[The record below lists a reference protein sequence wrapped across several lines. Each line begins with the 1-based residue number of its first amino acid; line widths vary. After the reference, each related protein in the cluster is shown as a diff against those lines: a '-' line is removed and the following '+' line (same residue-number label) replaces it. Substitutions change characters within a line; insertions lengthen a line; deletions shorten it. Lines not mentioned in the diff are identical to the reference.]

1 MRRSRLFAGLK
12 GNQNSAIHPT
22 QPPATG
28 FMLVPLGLVGVGG
41 QALAVADI
49 YEQAFERA
57 RAQTRPSLLERARA
71 VIWN

>member
-1 MRRSRLFAGLK
+1 MCRSRLFATLN
-12 GNQNSAIHPT
+12 GNQNLAIPPT
-22 QPPATG
+22 QPPVTG

-41 QALAVADI
+41 QALAVAHI

-57 RAQTRPSLLERARA
+57 RAQSRPSLLERARA